1 MIWEQHTLVIVMTT
15 RVMERGRPK
24 CHQYWETEE
33 GAEATYGYFTVRTVA
48 VETDPN
54 YVVTTISLTN
64 KKVWTTFATLR
75 ELFLRVFCCITDG
88 RVERSFSLAVYVMA
102 RLRGAVI
109 SQSNVGV
116 LGASET
122 ETGQYGER
130 VRRYV
135 GGASARTAYCCPLQC
150 RDWSNG

>member
-64 KKVWTTFATLR
+64 KKVDGLLLPLCATYFYEYFVLYYRRMSREKFLIGSLR
-75 ELFLRVFCCITDG
+75 HGPITG
-88 RVERSFSLAVYVMA
+88 CRHQPKRCWSFW
-102 RLRGAVI
+102 
-109 SQSNVGV
+109 
-116 LGASET
+116 SE
-122 ETGQYGER
+122 
-130 VRRYV
+130 
-135 GGASARTAYCCPLQC
+135 
-150 RDWSNG
+150 